1 VVVVHLSP
9 SKSFALD
16 VVNSIENQTA
26 IDCLSLSCPQISNKK
41 LKLAMQYGAVWLTP
55 NGKKAARV
63 RKVKKIL
70 SKGDK
75 LSIYYDEKILFSPIP
90 SAQLISDEGEYSVWN
105 KPSGMFSQGTKWG
118 DHSSIARWVEL
129 FGLAKYNLDL
139 RPTFLVHRLD
149 RATSGIILVA
159 HSKKMA
165 ASLSFLFEHRQI
177 EKQYEAVV
185 KGEFPSELI
194 SQPILDEI
202 DGKSATTIVLSS
214 KYDPSSRQSR
224 LLVKIETGRKHQIRK
239 HLANRGFPIIGDRF
253 YGDDFLHE
261 VSVDYGSYLET
272 EINTKTKQPDL
283 MLKSCY
289 LSFTCPMTQIKQEY
303 KI

>member
-1 VVVVHLSP
+1 
-9 SKSFALD
+9 
-16 VVNSIENQTA
+16 
-26 IDCLSLSCPQISNKK
+26 
-41 LKLAMQYGAVWLTP
+41 MQYGAVWLTP

-149 RATSGIILVA
+149 RATSGIILVS